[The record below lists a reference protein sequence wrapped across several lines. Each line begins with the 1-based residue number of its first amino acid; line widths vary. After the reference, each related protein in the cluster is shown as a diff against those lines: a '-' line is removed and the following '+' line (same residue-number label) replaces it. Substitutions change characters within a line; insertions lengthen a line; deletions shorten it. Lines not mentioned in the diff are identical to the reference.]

1 VRPASEGMSPRPASP
16 LAAAQLSQPAFRSRS
31 EEASGLGNIPIICF
45 SKDWGTDP
53 TSNTHIMR
61 ILSRRNRVLWVNSIG
76 TRRPGVNRRDLGRLF
91 RKLRRGFDG
100 CVPVA
105 PNLHVFNPLTI
116 PFPEIPVVARFNSAL
131 LSAVLGRV
139 SRRLGFERPILW
151 TYFPGA
157 VGLVGRLRERAV
169 IYHCVDDY
177 AEFRGMNGPALRR
190 AEHELLKAADLVFTS
205 SELLWRERRQ
215 ENPNTFFIQH
225 GVDVD
230 HFSRALDPGLP
241 VPADVEGLPRP
252 IVGYFGLIADYV
264 DLELIAEAAR
274 MKPSWSFVLV
284 GGSVTDL
291 RAVTGLANVHLLG
304 QRSYD
309 SLPGYCRV
317 FDVGVI
323 PFRVNALT
331 VRANP
336 LKLREY
342 LAAGLPVVS
351 TPLPEVARYGA
362 LVRLAANPEAFV
374 GEIERALEE
383 RGEPFVEQRRLAM
396 RAESWESRVEEMS
409 RLIRET
415 LGPRL
420 GLA

>member
-1 VRPASEGMSPRPASP
+1 MPRAIEDMPPRPASQPYPSPIEEVP
-16 LAAAQLSQPAFRSRS
+16 L
-31 EEASGLGNIPIICF
+31 LGNTPIICF
-45 SKDWGTDP
+45 GKDWGTDP
-53 TSNTHIMR
+53 TSNMHVMR
-61 ILSRRNRVLWVNSIG
+61 ILARTNRVLWVNSIG

-91 RKLRRGFDG
+91 HKLRRGFDG

-105 PNLHVFNPLTI
+105 PNMHVFNPLAV

-131 LSAVLGRV
+131 LAPVLRGI
-139 SRRLGFERPILW
+139 SRRLGFERPIMW
-151 TYFPGA
+151 TYFPVA
-157 VGLVGRLRERAV
+157 VGLVGRLRECAV

-177 AEFRGMNGPALRR
+177 AEFRGVNGPALRR
-190 AEHELLKAADLVFTS
+190 AERELLKVADVVFTS

-215 ENPNTFFIQH
+215 ENPNTFFVQH
-225 GVDVD
+225 GVDVN
-230 HFSRALDPGLP
+230 HFSRALAPDLP

-274 MKPSWSFVLV
+274 MRPGWSFALV
-284 GGSVTDL
+284 GGCVTDVRVL
-291 RAVTGLANVHLLG
+291 SGLANVHLLG

-309 SLPGYCRV
+309 SLPGYCRA

-351 TPLPEVARYGA
+351 APLPEVGRYSP
-362 LVRLAANPEAFV
+362 LVRLAAGPEAFV
-374 GEIERALEE
+374 EEIERALEE
-383 RGEPFVEQRRLAM
+383 RSEPFIEQRLQAM
-396 RAESWESRVEEMS
+396 RAESWESRVHEMS
-409 RLIRET
+409 RIIRET